1 MSVVMCIKCDPQ
13 FLMAVKEARTAIETC
28 TMLTTAF
35 SGSVMGRRDVS
46 GFYDSVM
53 GKLGNYK
60 TSVET
65 DNLPLD
71 R

>member
-1 MSVVMCIKCDPQ
+1 MSVVMCIKCDSQ
-13 FLMAVKEARTAIETC
+13 FLMAVKDARTAVETHS
-28 TMLTTAF
+28 MFTTTF
-35 SGSVMGRRDVS
+35 SGSVMGRTDIS

-60 TSVET
+60 TSVKT
-65 DNLPLD
+65 DSLPLD